1 MNARQ
6 LFEWAVRAQVKFEF
20 EAEGYGSVDAN
31 EIMLVKVTA
40 EALAFMDPSALPP
53 EMMEKMMVYLLP
65 KKANIE
71 AVAAEAVA
79 VTEGNGAVYNLIGR
93 FGEDPL
99 SGFPKL
105 R

>member
-1 MNARQ
+1 MNAKQ
-6 LFEWAVRAQVKFEF
+6 LFEWAVRAQVKHEF

-31 EIMLVKVTA
+31 EIYLIKVVSET
-40 EALAFMDPSALPP
+40 LAFMDPAHLTP
-53 EMMEKMMVYLLP
+53 EISEKAMGFLLP
-65 KKANIE
+65 KKDSIE

-79 VTEGNGAVYNLIGR
+79 VTAGKGAVYNLIGM

-99 SGFPKL
+99 AGFPKL